1 MQIDGLI
8 RCEATQVNC
17 VVATGVGNGERR
29 IRNEIREVIP
39 NGTRCVGN
47 IGIESVNCIFIE
59 GIACSVSVGAVKI
72 IERDHVG
79 THQCWDIRVS
89 GVRVGILPL
98 AEIGHD

>member
-1 MQIDGLI
+1 MQVDGLI
-8 RCEATQVNC
+8 RREATQVDC
-17 VVATGVGNGERR
+17 VASARICNGERR

-59 GIACSVSVGAVKI
+59 GIACSVSVGAVEI
-72 IERDHVG
+72 IECDHVS